1 MLQKIHHY
9 VYIPIGGYCQ
19 TAPLFRR
26 HFKANKPFEELE
38 TDSGEFFRPPDF
50 DGFPVTSST
59 VHPYA
64 MMWKAYFELRAKNID
79 EVITTDSLRYLC
91 RRALAIVD
99 CWKIRM
105 TSAGH
110 VVPSS
115 KPIDKG
121 GDRDDDH
128 SSDNGSSVAPTSDG
142 RASSRDERSASNGDD
157 NSNSA
162 PAPTRAGGRSSHSQ
176 PAEGE
181 TEISEVSYS
190 NYQPSLDYFPSYGSS
205 TPALDDEESQEDDSR
220 LRDLASYQPWSV
232 DVWRSKDLH
241 VADDDDAPMHDDELS
256 LVYGSDEPSICLEEQ
271 TATLPVGDYGHWEPD
286 FMKRMDETRLR
297 ELALRLGYVD
307 DNDVDMD

>member
-1 MLQKIHHY
+1 M
-9 VYIPIGGYCQ
+9 
-19 TAPLFRR
+19 
-26 HFKANKPFEELE
+26 
-38 TDSGEFFRPPDF
+38 DSGEFFRPPDF
-50 DGFPVTSST
+50 DGFPVIEST

-64 MMWKAYFELRAKNID
+64 MMWKADFELRDKNVRQ
-79 EVITTDSLRYLC
+79 VITIDSLRSLC
-91 RRALAIVD
+91 RRALGIVD
-99 CWKIRM
+99 HWKMLM

-115 KPIDKG
+115 EPINKG
-121 GDRDDDH
+121 GDRDDGDRDDH
-128 SSDNGSSVAPTSDG
+128 SSDIDGSVAPTSEG

-157 NSNSA
+157 DSNSA
-162 PAPTRAGGRSSHSQ
+162 HAPTRAGGRSSHSQ
-176 PAEGE
+176 PAEGQ
-181 TEISEVSYS
+181 TEVSYS
-190 NYQPSLDYFPSYGSS
+190 DYQPSLDYFPSYSSS

-232 DVWRSKDLH
+232 DVWRSKGLP
-241 VADDDDAPMHDDELS
+241 VANDDDAPMHNEELS
-256 LVYGSDEPSICLEEQ
+256 LVYGSDEPAIHLQEQ